1 MASTKTP
8 PPASEGDYVMKYF
21 KFGLEFEMFT
31 LDQKGYVI
39 DAADQVIKRVQEN
52 APNVNITKE
61 AGRSMVELG
70 TNPHVKLEQ
79 VMTEMMKDF
88 ETLLYHADQEGVV
101 IYPYSTYPGDF
112 TPSMHESKRYLLQE
126 NIFGKRRWRIAGRCV
141 GMHCHYT
148 LPWGVF
154 DSDTKTIKSLTYS
167 KNKQSLVNIYN
178 LFIAMDPALT
188 TFTQSSPFYQG
199 KNLGKNCR
207 MIAYR
212 GGFTFDNPQGLYAKL
227 PKYGGLQQYE
237 TTGTDLVHIIKR
249 RFRQWGELVAQH
261 SPKAGVT
268 SKHGSIL
275 DTTWNPVKINA
286 HGTMEQRGMD
296 MNTPQ
301 VVSAVA
307 LIIKYLAREVQANF
321 VEVLPSDIGILE
333 PFKYDGESILI
344 PPHTYVRHYLQPR
357 AAFEGLENPDVFNY
371 CSALLK
377 LAYQLVPD
385 SRHPLLAPL
394 DTMLKEKKTTSDRIL
409 ETARELGYKPGSKLS
424 RPLAAQLALSLSR
437 DLYREIILTRQALEN
452 SGE

>member
-1 MASTKTP
+1 MPATKTSSP
-8 PPASEGDYVMKYF
+8 KQGDHVMKYF
-21 KFGLEFEMFT
+21 KFGLEFEVFT

-39 DAADQVIKRVQEN
+39 NAAEQIIKRVQEK
-52 APNVNITKE
+52 APHVNITKE
-61 AGRSMVELG
+61 AGRNMVELG
-70 TNPHVKLEQ
+70 TNPHVDFEN
-79 VMTEMMKDF
+79 VMTATMKDF
-88 ETLLYHADQEGVV
+88 ETLLYHADKEGVI

-112 TPSMHESKRYLLQE
+112 TPAMNDSKGYLIKES
-126 NIFGKRRWRIAGRCV
+126 IFGKRRWRIAGRCV

-199 KNLGKNCR
+199 HHLGKNCR

-212 GGFTFDNPQGLYAKL
+212 GGYTFNNPQGLYANL
-227 PKYGGLQQYE
+227 PKYGALQQYE

-249 RFRQWGELVAQH
+249 RFRQWGELVAEH
-261 SPKAGVT
+261 APNTEVA

-301 VVSAVA
+301 VISAVA
-307 LIIKYLAREVQANF
+307 LIIKYLAREVQAKY
-321 VEVLPSDIGILE
+321 VEVLPSDMGILE
-333 PFKYDGESILI
+333 PFKYNGESIII
-344 PPHTYVRHYLQPR
+344 PPHTYVRHYLQAR
-357 AAFEGLENPDVFNY
+357 AAFEGLENPDVLNY

-377 LAYQLVPD
+377 LAHQLIPT
-385 SRHPLLAPL
+385 SRHEMLEPLAK
-394 DTMLKEKKTTSDRIL
+394 MLKEKKTTSDRIL
-409 ETARELGYKPGSKLS
+409 DTAKKVGYKPGVKLS
-424 RPLAAQLALSLSR
+424 RAHAAELALALSR
-437 DLYREIILTRQALEN
+437 DFYREIILTRQALEN
-452 SGE
+452 LGE